1 MADSETYTGI
11 DEPPAGQFDNE
22 KIDKA
27 TKQKLE
33 DEKRKLAEVTPVL
46 QDIVDMIERER
57 EVQLSFIADY
67 VDNTKDDDDNFWAEL
82 KAAGRYRKYLEVLKS
97 KFALELRET
106 RRKDER

>member
-33 DEKRKLAEVTPVL
+33 DEKRKLAEVT

-67 VDNTKDDDDNFWAEL
+67 VDNTKDDDDNFRAEL

-106 RRKDER
+106 RRKDD

>member
-67 VDNTKDDDDNFWAEL
+67 VDNT
-82 KAAGRYRKYLEVLKS
+82 
-97 KFALELRET
+97 
-106 RRKDER
+106 

>member
-46 QDIVDMIERER
+46 QDIV
-57 EVQLSFIADY
+57 QL
-67 VDNTKDDDDNFWAEL
+67 L
-82 KAAGRYRKYLEVLKS
+82 
-97 KFALELRET
+97 
-106 RRKDER
+106 